1 MANNQLQNV
10 NSKSLTDSLLNEK
23 FNALPPETQNQLAQ
37 YAAQKKIDMEAQ
49 IVKENFQTRIADID
63 CQRHIETF
71 AQQQRDCLNNKGSSR
86 ITPDIKTATG
96 NMRIESKTAGAGC
109 LLPLL
114 GMILLFTM
122 IIF

>member
-1 MANNQLQNV
+1 MANNQLQNI

-37 YAAQKKIDMEAQ
+37 YAAQKKIDIEAQ
-49 IVKENFQTRIADID
+49 MVRDNLQTRNADND

-86 ITPDIKTATG
+86 ITTDIKTATG
-96 NMRIESKTAGAGC
+96 NMRIESKTAGVGC

-122 IIF
+122 IVF

>member
-1 MANNQLQNV
+1 MANNQLQNI

-37 YAAQKKIDMEAQ
+37 YAAQKKIDIEAQ
-49 IVKENFQTRIADID
+49 MVRDSLQTRNADND

-86 ITPDIKTATG
+86 ITTDIKTATG

-122 IIF
+122 IVF

>member
-1 MANNQLQNV
+1 MANNQLQNI

-37 YAAQKKIDMEAQ
+37 YAAQKKIDIEAQ
-49 IVKENFQTRIADID
+49 MVRDNLQTRNADND

-86 ITPDIKTATG
+86 ITTDIKTATG

-122 IIF
+122 IVF

>member
-37 YAAQKKIDMEAQ
+37 YAAQKKIDIEAQ
-49 IVKENFQTRIADID
+49 IVRDNLQTRNADND

-86 ITPDIKTATG
+86 ITTDIKTATG
-96 NMRIESKTAGAGC
+96 NMRIESKTAGVGC
-109 LLPLL
+109 LLPLV
-114 GMILLFTM
+114 GMIALFSLLFV
-122 IIF
+122 

>member
-37 YAAQKKIDMEAQ
+37 YAAQKKIDIEAQ
-49 IVKENFQTRIADID
+49 MVRDSLQTRNADND

-86 ITPDIKTATG
+86 ITTDIKTATG

-122 IIF
+122 IVF

>member
-37 YAAQKKIDMEAQ
+37 YAAQKKIDIEAQ
-49 IVKENFQTRIADID
+49 IVRDNLQTRNADND

-86 ITPDIKTATG
+86 ITTDIKTATG

-114 GMILLFTM
+114 GMILLFT
-122 IIF
+122 IIVF

>member
-1 MANNQLQNV
+1 MANNQLQNI

-37 YAAQKKIDMEAQ
+37 YATQKKIDIEAQ
-49 IVKENFQTRIADID
+49 MVRDSLQTRNADND

-86 ITPDIKTATG
+86 ITTDIKTATG

-122 IIF
+122 IVF

>member
-1 MANNQLQNV
+1 MANNQLQNI

-37 YAAQKKIDMEAQ
+37 YAAQKKIDIEAQ
-49 IVKENFQTRIADID
+49 MVRDSLQTRNADND

-86 ITPDIKTATG
+86 ITTDIKTATG

-109 LLPLL
+109 LLLLL

-122 IIF
+122 IVF

>member
-1 MANNQLQNV
+1 MANNQLQNI

-37 YAAQKKIDMEAQ
+37 YAAQKKIDIEAQ
-49 IVKENFQTRIADID
+49 MVRDSLQTRNADND

-86 ITPDIKTATG
+86 ITTDIKTATG
-96 NMRIESKTAGAGC
+96 NMRIESKSAGAGC
-109 LLPLL
+109 LL
-114 GMILLFTM
+114 
-122 IIF
+122 

>member
-37 YAAQKKIDMEAQ
+37 YAAQKKIDIEAQ
-49 IVKENFQTRIADID
+49 IVRDNLQTRNADND

-86 ITPDIKTATG
+86 ITTDIKTATG
-96 NMRIESKTAGAGC
+96 NMRIESKTAGVGC
-109 LLPLL
+109 LLPLV
-114 GMILLFTM
+114 GMIALFSLLFA
-122 IIF
+122 